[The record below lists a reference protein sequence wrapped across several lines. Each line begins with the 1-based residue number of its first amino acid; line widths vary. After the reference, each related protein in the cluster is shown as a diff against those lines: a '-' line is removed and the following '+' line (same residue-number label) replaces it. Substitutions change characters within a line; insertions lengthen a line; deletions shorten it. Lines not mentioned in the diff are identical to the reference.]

1 MSGNTD
7 IGLYYT
13 FGDLWVIKWMAVGN
27 TALLMIWNK
36 LGFSCTG
43 QILHHS
49 GKADQD
55 KMIRRILTCVPWAP
69 MWVKNIPESQQIFT
83 LIIWPHLIAAAWLH
97 WLQFLC
103 HRIQNI
109 SKPSVH
115 LAPSLRSYLSAL
127 TQNLSNTQQGCFVF
141 SPISSHRPTVPTIL
155 AFFFHSFTAIF
166 RTTQIFSSTM
176 YFCIL
181 FLQRVCWSRTSI
193 SSIHLPTYLPIIYI
207 IDTNKYKFSFLLNLV
222 ARIHSILIYI
232 PFYTMYKSI

>member
-7 IGLYYT
+7 VGLYYT

-141 SPISSHRPTVPTIL
+141 SPISSHRPAVSTIL
-155 AFFFHSFTAIF
+155 AFFFIPLLPFLGQFKFSQVLCTFAFCFYKGSVGLGHPSLLFT
-166 RTTQIFSSTM
+166 
-176 YFCIL
+176 
-181 FLQRVCWSRTSI
+181 FL
-193 SSIHLPTYLPIIYI
+193 LTYLLF
-207 IDTNKYKFSFLLNLV
+207 TL
-222 ARIHSILIYI
+222 
-232 PFYTMYKSI
+232 